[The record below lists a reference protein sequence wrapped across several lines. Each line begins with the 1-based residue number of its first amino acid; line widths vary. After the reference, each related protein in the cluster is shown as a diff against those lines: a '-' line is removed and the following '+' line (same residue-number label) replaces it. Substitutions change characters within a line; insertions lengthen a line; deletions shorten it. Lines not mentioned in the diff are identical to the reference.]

1 MNSVSFSNI
10 GKNVLPNESVTVKKN
25 DCEQVSTITPKAKSN
40 STLLQ
45 DISYVSSK
53 KTSSFDKP
61 DVSFPVSKDFKV
73 ALSCGNPVDAQG
85 NPVNCDNPIT
95 QGYYGE
101 TGSSI
106 GFEASALH
114 MLNKALGCI
123 SQANSLIP
131 KIQSSQE
138 AIKNQI
144 KDLSLQK
151 NVASNPIEKQQ
162 VQNKIDKLNQQSTK
176 LETSLDR
183 IKNAKNVSEFEA
195 EKAKN
200 NINRINENKKIGNV
214 EELKVYKVKGRFKT
228 GDFIKDVKANNFK
241 CIKKEFGTDIDEN
254 LVDQLKKSGISFD
267 ENKLL
272 SIEKDLNNK
281 IVFLELG
288 SQKAGFIHV
297 LEHIDDFHNKG
308 VDAKDIPKLLMDSL
322 SKGKIVGIKRSS
334 SIYQIEFQ
342 GKTQT
347 TLITVGSNG
356 FIVGANP
363 ITLKGK

>member
-40 STLLQ
+40 ITLLQ

-101 TGSSI
+101 TSSSI

-151 NVASNPIEKQQ
+151 TVASNPIEKQQ
-162 VQNKIDKLNQQSTK
+162 LQNKIDKLNQQSTK

-183 IKNAKNVSEFEA
+183 IKNAKNVSELEA

-200 NINRINENKKIGNV
+200 NINRINENKKSGAKEQTTKVDSSKTQSDFSNKIISKEISAKKNV
-214 EELKVYKVKGRFKT
+214 NESLKIEMGKQEKHIV
-228 GDFIKDVKANNFK
+228 DSNNFILGK
-241 CIKKEFGTDIDEN
+241 SEITIPISKLQNLIYKFSGKGIQKGNIKMGETGSKEVVNFKEVIGYHVDI
-254 LVDQLKKSGISFD
+254 SGI
-267 ENKLL
+267 KTPTT
-272 SIEKDLNNK
+272 
-281 IVFLELG
+281 
-288 SQKAGFIHV
+288 
-297 LEHIDDFHNKG
+297 KG
-308 VDAKDIPKLLMDSL
+308 VIHYS
-322 SKGKIVGIKRSS
+322 SKGVHIVPAR
-334 SIYQIEFQ
+334 E
-342 GKTQT
+342 
-347 TLITVGSNG
+347 
-356 FIVGANP
+356 
-363 ITLKGK
+363 